1 MELSNMKVLIISC
14 MLVSAFA
21 SNSDTG
27 DINVPTTTLPVKSTE
42 RPKTSQAVIPDL
54 VDPDLVKS
62 SAGSFLESSVELSSR
77 LDRSTTVKP
86 GTQANVQNANFQ
98 KKSSKLSFSPA
109 VRPAWKDASF
119 KMEKRDEEDFRV
131 TFKDNNLTM
140 AVEAGDAEAV
150 KNILDLEFGSFSPA
164 KKRGRGAKT
173 VNYWDSYPLRH
184 ASEHGYTEIVEI
196 LLNHG
201 ASVRAMNS
209 EAIRLASQG
218 GHLEIVKLLFRE
230 GSEYQVFQDY
240 AIRSA
245 AVFNH
250 TDVVDFLLSVGG
262 DPKSYDG
269 FALICV
275 EDENMVE
282 KLKRSAF
289 KDFTEKRIK
298 NWEKATKFKKYG
310 KSFCTDIDEKNLLF
324 ASSLKPCI
332 NGFLLVLFAFL
343 INL

>member
-1 MELSNMKVLIISC
+1 MPNFSVARNKTALILSCV
-14 MLVSAFA
+14 LVSAFA
-21 SNSDTG
+21 NSSDTG

-54 VDPDLVKS
+54 VNPDLVKP
-62 SAGSFLESSVELSSR
+62 SAGSLIESAVELSSK
-77 LDRSTTVKP
+77 LDRSTTIKP
-86 GTQANVQNANFQ
+86 VTQANVR
-98 KKSSKLSFSPA
+98 KISSKISFSPA
-109 VRPAWKDASF
+109 VRPAWKDDSF

-131 TFKDNNLTM
+131 TFQDNNLTL
-140 AVEAGDAEAV
+140 AVEAGDTQAV
-150 KNILDLEFGSFSPA
+150 KNILDLEFGSYGPA
-164 KKRGRGAKT
+164 RKRGRGAKT

-184 ASEHGYTEIVEI
+184 ASQHGYTEIVKI
-196 LLNHG
+196 LINHG

-250 TDVVDFLLSVGG
+250 TEVVDFLLAIGG

-275 EDENMVE
+275 EDKNMVE

-324 ASSLKPCI
+324 ASSLKPSI
-332 NGFLLVLFAFL
+332 NGFLLVLFAVL
-343 INL
+343 VNL